1 MATPDPIDRR
11 SFLIGAVRRR
21 RAIALSCERLYVRY
35 LDARAADRVDEF
47 SREVE
52 QAILTAGAITLTDRE
67 WLSRDDFRIVMES
80 ILRNCEERDAGM
92 AERRILVSSC
102 ERCR

>member
-1 MATPDPIDRR
+1 MAAPAPIDRR

-21 RAIALSCERLYVRY
+21 RPIALSCERLYIRY
-35 LDARAADRVDEF
+35 LDARAAGRVDEF

-52 QAILTAGAITLTDRE
+52 QTILTAGAITLTDRE

-80 ILRNCEERDAGM
+80 ILRNCEERAAAGDQ
-92 AERRILVSSC
+92 AGRRMHGV
-102 ERCR
+102 